1 MGGREEF
8 HIDSRYTDL
17 QPLGGGS
24 YGFVVSALDT
34 ITGNKVAI
42 KKMTNCVATIE
53 DAKRVAREIKL
64 LRHLDGAGRA
74 CRCSTS
80 WSLRPRLTEPII
92 HRRIHRVQS
101 LRERPRAHH
110 CVGAATQRGAAPI
123 LLLASG

>member
-17 QPLGGGS
+17 QPLGDGS

-64 LRHLDGAGRA
+64 LRHLDGRGSCLSLLDVMVSPPTTSLACSATGR
-74 CRCSTS
+74 SPPS
-80 WSLRPRLTEPII
+80 PPVPES
-92 HRRIHRVQS
+92 S
-101 LRERPRAHH
+101 
-110 CVGAATQRGAAPI
+110 
-123 LLLASG
+123 